1 MRPCHCQMPS
11 SKGVVAAPLLHRRP
25 VARCTAFRGQPNKQQ
40 QRPAPCPCRSSAG
53 DESSNSSDSKVAE
66 KSSGKIATTLAGL
79 DALLGVQ
86 EEKQDAEDHK
96 ASDVSLT
103 SKLMMTQCNRA
114 GNKEELVIA
123 HVMCLL
129 QEAKSSDKLTV
140 DVSPDVVKSIA
151 QADIGRRSA
160 SNGKGNDSK
169 DVEKQ
174 LSDQMV
180 SCCFKQVSS

>member
-1 MRPCHCQMPS
+1 M
-11 SKGVVAAPLLHRRP
+11 L
-25 VARCTAFRGQPNKQQ
+25 
-40 QRPAPCPCRSSAG
+40 
-53 DESSNSSDSKVAE
+53 
-66 KSSGKIATTLAGL
+66 
-79 DALLGVQ
+79 
-86 EEKQDAEDHK
+86 
-96 ASDVSLT
+96 
-103 SKLMMTQCNRA
+103 TQCHRA

-151 QADIGRRSA
+151 QADIGRRNV
-160 SNGKGNDSK
+160 SNGKGKDSK

-180 SCCFKQVSS
+180 SCCVKQVAS

>member
-1 MRPCHCQMPS
+1 MRPCQCQIPT

-40 QRPAPCPCRSSAG
+40 QRRGPCPCRSSTG
-53 DESSNSSDSKVAE
+53 DETSTSSDSKVAE

-103 SKLMMTQCNRA
+103 SNLTSIQCTRA
-114 GNKEELVIA
+114 GNKEQFVIA
-123 HVMCLL
+123 HVVWVVAGS
-129 QEAKSSDKLTV
+129 QEL
-140 DVSPDVVKSIA
+140 
-151 QADIGRRSA
+151 
-160 SNGKGNDSK
+160 
-169 DVEKQ
+169 
-174 LSDQMV
+174 
-180 SCCFKQVSS
+180 

>member
-1 MRPCHCQMPS
+1 MPT

-40 QRPAPCPCRSSAG
+40 QRPAPCPCKSSAG
-53 DESSNSSDSKVAE
+53 DEYSNSSDSKVAE

-103 SKLMMTQCNRA
+103 SNLIDPMQQSWQQRGTCHSTCHVFVA
-114 GNKEELVIA
+114 GSQEL
-123 HVMCLL
+123 
-129 QEAKSSDKLTV
+129 
-140 DVSPDVVKSIA
+140 
-151 QADIGRRSA
+151 
-160 SNGKGNDSK
+160 
-169 DVEKQ
+169 
-174 LSDQMV
+174 
-180 SCCFKQVSS
+180 